1 MTRKELEKKIK
12 NYIKKHP
19 ILKEDLV
26 PAVELFKAGKEI
38 GCHTIYIMSVL
49 RYGKIIY

>member
-12 NYIKKHP
+12 NYIEKNP

-26 PAVELFKAGKEI
+26 PAVELFKAGEEI
-38 GCHTIYIMSVL
+38 GCDTIYVMCVL
-49 RYGKIIY
+49 RYGKLIY

>member
-12 NYIKKHP
+12 DYINEHP
-19 ILKEDLV
+19 VLKEDLV
-26 PAVELFKAGKEI
+26 PAVELYKASKEL
-38 GCHTIYIMSVL
+38 GCEAIYVMSIL

>member
-1 MTRKELEKKIK
+1 MSRKELEKKIK
-12 NYIKKHP
+12 DYIEENP

-26 PAVELFKAGKEI
+26 PAVELFKAGEEI